1 MSLYKC
7 PFCKYSSINKHNFIK
22 HLNKKKKCY
31 NNSMDDFGTNIFNI
45 VNKLNKNKQLEQDN
59 KKLQQD
65 IKKLK
70 DENKQLKQNITNNIH
85 NGDSYNDNSTNNI
98 TLNLNIHNNDG
109 KSFHIKNLNLDN
121 ILKQLS
127 KNNLVMENKIISNI
141 QSRRERIPKKPIE
154 YLEAV
159 IDNLDNNLNNKKTKK
174 TFEELKEFINTYDQY
189 FNKKIIDNN
198 KKIFNSYGIEKI
210 KTIDDKVDGNEKI
223 FILKENSNNNNK
235 LEYEETTLKEI
246 YLILQNTLENICN
259 KLINNY
265 DTLNEDNKYTA
276 KIANLRMKIK
286 KKFDIIYK
294 VIKIK
299 DEELNKKLKNMHNY
313 IYTNGKSTYPF
324 TNDYRVIRNLLR
336 NIRNE
341 FRDTWNETKE
351 IKNKIGDKYD
361 SLLYKYIKHIRDTYK
376 GNDLYNEET
385 EIGKLWRNIHRTKN
399 TI

>member
-1 MSLYKC
+1 M
-7 PFCKYSSINKHNFIK
+7 
-22 HLNKKKKCY
+22 
-31 NNSMDDFGTNIFNI
+31 
-45 VNKLNKNKQLEQDN
+45 
-59 KKLQQD
+59 
-65 IKKLK
+65 
-70 DENKQLKQNITNNIH
+70 
-85 NGDSYNDNSTNNI
+85 
-98 TLNLNIHNNDG
+98 
-109 KSFHIKNLNLDN
+109 
-121 ILKQLS
+121 
-127 KNNLVMENKIISNI
+127 
-141 QSRRERIPKKPIE
+141 
-154 YLEAV
+154 
-159 IDNLDNNLNNKKTKK
+159 
-174 TFEELKEFINTYDQY
+174 
-189 FNKKIIDNN
+189 
-198 KKIFNSYGIEKI
+198 
-210 KTIDDKVDGNEKI
+210 
-223 FILKENSNNNNK
+223 
-235 LEYEETTLKEI
+235 EYEETTLKEI

-399 TI
+399 TILLEYYLCNMRIDENNFRMDYEELEKIDEIKV